1 MESGRFQKEGVLS
14 LGGTAMLKLTRF
26 QWLAGLLGT
35 LGFAQEKKVK
45 QYTADELKDLLAN
58 EKNLFFLDVREP
70 QEVEQLG
77 SIKGYVN
84 IPLSQVERRLS
95 EIPRNKVIVTA

>member
-1 MESGRFQKEGVLS
+1 
-14 LGGTAMLKLTRF
+14 MLKLTRL
-26 QWLAGLLGT
+26 QWLTGLLGT
-35 LGFAQEKKVK
+35 LAFAQDKKVK

-84 IPLSQVERRLS
+84 IPLSQVESRLS